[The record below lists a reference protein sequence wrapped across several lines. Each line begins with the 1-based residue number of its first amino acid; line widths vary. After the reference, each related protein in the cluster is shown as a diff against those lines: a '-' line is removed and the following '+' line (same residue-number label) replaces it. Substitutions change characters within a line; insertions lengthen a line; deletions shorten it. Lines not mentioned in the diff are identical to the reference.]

1 MVLEQFAAKTAPWES
16 TSRNDDRKDVMVIE
30 AIAIHVVKD
39 TDSPITPAF
48 FVAVRLNARASALFW
63 HSLCSETGVFCAPI
77 T

>member
-1 MVLEQFAAKTAPWES
+1 
-16 TSRNDDRKDVMVIE
+16 MVIE

-39 TDSPITPAF
+39 TDSLITPVF